1 MKCYKLLL
9 VVLCL
14 LSISP
19 ANLPGTMA
27 SQGQNKAAS
36 ETHVPITIGETWRM
50 RSKQLGEEREISVY
64 LPASYVGSKQRYPVI
79 YALDGE
85 TIGPAAASAVQF
97 MTGASEFPQMAEAL
111 VVAVPNTNRERDM
124 PIPQEYAKSI
134 GKDNFLAFLADEL
147 IPAIEQKYRTQ
158 PLRILIG
165 HSQGGLFIYHALTT
179 RPTAFQWYLPIDA
192 PFVGFPQLQPLV
204 EKARTMITK
213 TPNYRGRLVTIE
225 KAIGWLNEWPSL
237 IEAAPKSFY
246 GAQVKITDETHETM
260 VYKGIYEG
268 LKRLFYDFEP
278 ATKDAKLLELA
289 TKYQALSEA
298 YGYQVD
304 IPQRV
309 LLRSA
314 SRNLTAQNGTE
325 AAKLIQRA
333 IALYGESATT
343 NRLMAQAEAAIKKG
357 GPDPRVAEFLNM
369 PPPSAEQ
376 MQPFLGVWAGRLE
389 VPDGV
394 PLDIVL
400 TFAVEG
406 GVVRGRSTVSGP
418 GGGSFQMQSEFI
430 RVVDG
435 QTLQWGRRGRGAG
448 VVVSTGKL
456 VDANTL
462 KGGEEDIGAP
472 SRPGMTFQPITFTF
486 KRKTGDK

>member
-1 MKCYKLLL
+1 MQFKLLF
-9 VVLCL
+9 VSFCL
-14 LSISP
+14 LGVSP
-19 ANLPGTMA
+19 ANLQCTIA
-27 SQGQNKAAS
+27 SQGPNKAA
-36 ETHVPITIGETWRM
+36 TGTPVPITIGETWRM
-50 RSKQLGEEREISVY
+50 RSKQLGEEREIRVY
-64 LPASYVGSKQRYPVI
+64 LPASYASSKQRYPVI

-85 TIGPAAASAVQF
+85 SLGPAAASAVQF

-124 PIPQEYAKSI
+124 PIPQEYSKSI
-134 GKDNFLAFLADEL
+134 GKNNFLAFLADEL
-147 IPAIEQKYRTQ
+147 IPIIERKYRTQ

-165 HSQGGLFIYHALTT
+165 HSQGGMFIYHALTAQ
-179 RPTAFQWYLPIDA
+179 PAVFQWYLPIDA

-204 EKARTMITK
+204 EKARNIITK
-213 TPNYRGRLVTIE
+213 TPNYRGRLVSIE

-246 GAQVKITDETHETM
+246 GVQVKITDETHETM
-260 VYKGIYEG
+260 VYKAIYDG
-268 LKRLFYDFEP
+268 LKRLFHDFEP

-314 SRNLTAQNGTE
+314 SRNVTAQNGTE
-325 AAKLIQRA
+325 AIKLIERA
-333 IALYGESATT
+333 IALYGESATSK
-343 NRLMAQAEAAIKKG
+343 RLMAQAEAAIKSG

-376 MQPFLGVWAGRLE
+376 MKAFLGIWAGRLE

-400 TFAVEG
+400 TFAVED

-418 GGGSFQMQSEFI
+418 GGGSFQVEVGFI

-448 VVVSTGKL
+448 VVVTTGKL
-456 VDANTL
+456 VDENTL
-462 KGGEEDIGAP
+462 KGSDEDIGAP
-472 SRPGMTFQPITFTF
+472 ARPGVTFQPNTFTF
-486 KRKTGDK
+486 KRRTGDK